1 MDAIRLAGRKDLE
14 RCVEI
19 VRTLPDYFTPDVPD
33 KVRSDWTRCATWVG
47 EREDRVLG
55 MVMVERR
62 SAKTAEILWAA
73 VQAEHRGGGLGT
85 ALVNE
90 VIGALGREGVEL
102 LEVKTLD
109 ESADYEPY
117 VVTVAFWERRGFFK
131 LDVINPLPGWHP
143 GNPCAIYVQALHR

>member
-1 MDAIRLAGRKDLE
+1 MDAIRLAGDEDLE

-33 KVRSDWTRCATWVG
+33 RVRSDWAGCATWVT

-73 VQAEHRGGGLGT
+73 VEPEHRGGGLGT
-85 ALVNE
+85 ALVQQ
-90 VIGALGREGVEL
+90 VIGALGRAGVEL

-117 VVTVAFWERRGFFK
+117 VATIAFWERRGFLK
-131 LDVINPLPGWHP
+131 LDVIDPLPGWQP
-143 GNPCAIYVQALHR
+143 GNPCAIYVQTLLR